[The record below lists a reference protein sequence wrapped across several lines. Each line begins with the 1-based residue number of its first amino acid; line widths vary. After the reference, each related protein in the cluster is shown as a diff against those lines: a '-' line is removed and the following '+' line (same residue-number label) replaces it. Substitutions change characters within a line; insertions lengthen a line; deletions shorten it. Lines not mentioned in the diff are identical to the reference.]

1 MVSECPQAIA
11 FNFWRTALRA
21 FPAAWCD
28 IKQDHSKISFSNCI
42 GNQTDGS
49 KVVPLPDI
57 SEEKGSLKELFK
69 GKTAKEVVEEAR
81 EEDIKREF

>member
-21 FPAAWCD
+21 FPAACCD

-42 GNQTDGS
+42 GDQTDGS

-57 SEEKGSLKELFK
+57 SEEKGSLKSYLR
-69 GKTAKEVVEEAR
+69 VR
-81 EEDIKREF
+81 PQKRLLKKQEKRI